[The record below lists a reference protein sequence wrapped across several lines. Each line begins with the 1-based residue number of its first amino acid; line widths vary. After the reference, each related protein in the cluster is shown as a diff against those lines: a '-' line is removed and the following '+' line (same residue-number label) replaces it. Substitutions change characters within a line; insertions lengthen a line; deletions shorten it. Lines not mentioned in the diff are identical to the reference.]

1 MEQNIP
7 PNVDQILEDTK
18 NLLRQQFAAFRDAAF
33 PEAKSNNL
41 DYETVCLIE
50 NEFQAQEKICID
62 SVKDHFDIWQE
73 SNQKWLTRYQHALH
87 TYTRMAVL
95 IADSFLTEIRGHHFT
110 YNPSSIPTYLFEKVF
125 EEGRKE
131 HDAFLSKQKMRSER
145 LSRVFDKVM
154 SKIFGEKENSEAI
167 FKKAL
172 DKIIDVDM
180 PASHKRVEAIINQNY
195 LQKVGALHGE
205 N

>member
-18 NLLRQQFAAFRDAAF
+18 NLLRQQFTAFRDTAF
-33 PEAKSNNL
+33 PEAKRNNL

-50 NEFQAQEKICID
+50 NEFQAQEKMCVD
-62 SVKDHFDIWQE
+62 SVKDQFDIWQE
-73 SNQKWLTRYQHALH
+73 SNQKWLARYQYAIHA
-87 TYTRMAVL
+87 YTCIAVST
-95 IADSFLTEIRGHHFT
+95 ADSFLTELRGHHFT
-110 YNPSSIPTYLFEKVF
+110 YSPSSIPTYLFEKVF
-125 EEGRKE
+125 KEGVRE
-131 HDAFLSKQKMRSER
+131 HDVFLCKQKMRSER

-154 SKIFGEKENSEAI
+154 SKIFGEKESSETI
-167 FKKAL
+167 FRQAL
-172 DKIIDVDM
+172 DKIIEVDM

-195 LQKVGALHGE
+195 LQKVDAIHGE